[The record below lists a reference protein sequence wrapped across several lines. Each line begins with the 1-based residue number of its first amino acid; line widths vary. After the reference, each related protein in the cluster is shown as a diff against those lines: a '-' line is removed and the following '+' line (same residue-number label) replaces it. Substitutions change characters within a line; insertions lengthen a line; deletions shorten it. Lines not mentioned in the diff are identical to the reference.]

1 MGFLA
6 EIFMNNGFL
15 KSTQGNMSSTR
26 LYGGLIIL
34 YGMLMGF
41 LVLFLGYLMKE
52 SILALAPIAAVTF
65 SSIAG
70 PAMIFLFQQK
80 KKEVEKSDN
89 QK

>member
-1 MGFLA
+1 
-6 EIFMNNGFL
+6 MNNGFFY
-15 KSTQGNMSSTR
+15 STQGNKSSSR
-26 LYGGLIIL
+26 LLGAGIIV

-52 SILALAPIAAVTF
+52 SILALAPIVAVTF
-65 SSIAG
+65 TSIAG